1 MRATSARREPA
12 KHRKTLLAKAPHP
25 GVAFAIREV
34 EKARLRRGREG
45 GRRHTFI
52 LGREDF
58 ILGREDAHEAP
69 FARTGGRHACEQRHA
84 AARTMTLDIWRG
96 ANERARWFIR
106 YRGGVCWSLLWAQA
120 G

>member
-45 GRRHTFI
+45 GRRHI
-52 LGREDF
+52 LFWDEKILFWDEKMHTRPHLLVRAAVTRASNATLLHGR
-58 ILGREDAHEAP
+58 
-69 FARTGGRHACEQRHA
+69 
-84 AARTMTLDIWRG
+84 
-96 ANERARWFIR
+96 
-106 YRGGVCWSLLWAQA
+106 
-120 G
+120 